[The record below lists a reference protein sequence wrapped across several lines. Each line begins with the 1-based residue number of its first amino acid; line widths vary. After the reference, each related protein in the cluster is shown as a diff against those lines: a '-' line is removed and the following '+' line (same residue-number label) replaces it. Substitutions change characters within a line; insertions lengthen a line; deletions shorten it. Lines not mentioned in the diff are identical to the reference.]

1 MTKCKGCGIKLQS
14 LNKDILGYTPDD
26 KNKLCER
33 CFKLKYYNT
42 SINEGIDI
50 DNNALIERIN
60 KIDALVFYLV
70 DIINL
75 DKENIEL
82 FKRINNEKI
91 LVITKSDI
99 IPKNVYYDT
108 LVNNIKNVYEI
119 KDDIIICSSKKKYS
133 LRKIEEI
140 CMKKKKVLFAG
151 FTNAGKSSLLNSLV
165 GSDITVSSHSN
176 TTQDFMRL
184 NVNGVTLIDAPG
196 FMSDI
201 KRENILNKA
210 INPITYNLP
219 SKHYLSI
226 KGIKLNVGNDA
237 NFTIYGD
244 NLDILRRRELED
256 VKCDVVMEENTD
268 LVIKG
273 VCFIRFKK
281 KTTIKIDTNDYEIRK
296 SIIGMNMV
304 S

>member
-1 MTKCKGCGIKLQS
+1 MTKCKGCGIKLQMI
-14 LNKDILGYTPDD
+14 NEDILGYTPDE

-33 CFKLKYYNT
+33 CFKLKHYNI
-42 SINEGIDI
+42 SINQGIDI
-50 DNNALIERIN
+50 DNNVLIERIN
-60 KIDALVFYLV
+60 EIDSLVFYLA

-99 IPKNVYYDT
+99 IPKNIYYDT
-108 LVNNIKNVYEI
+108 LVNNIKKVYEI

-140 CMKKKKVLFAG
+140 CKKKKNVLFAG

-165 GSDITVSSHSN
+165 GSDITVSNYSN
-176 TTQDFMRL
+176 TTQDFIRL
-184 NVNGVTLIDAPG
+184 NVDGVTLIDAPG
-196 FMSDI
+196 FMSDT
-201 KRENILNKA
+201 KRESILNKT
-210 INPITYNLP
+210 IKPITYNLP

-226 KGIKLNVGNDA
+226 NGIKLNVGNEA

-256 VKCDVVMEENTD
+256 VNCDVVMEDNTD

-273 VCFIRFKK
+273 VCFVRFKK
-281 KTTIKIDTNDYEIRK
+281 KTMIKINTKDYEIRK
-296 SIIGMNMV
+296 SIIGINKV
-304 S
+304 C